1 MIGEIESGLT
11 KSSYPWALRSPR
23 TGTRL
28 CLILRSHL
36 QNHHIQWAP
45 DYQPAGENILEQL
58 SVGCSLLRA
67 SPEERSAEALSNKPL
82 PYLIPEATVARS
94 MDCTQVS
101 PSTKHVTLHKL
112 PLEAAVHSLAE
123 MSNDDLIFP
132 RCMFLLSMPEL
143 QGQSK
148 NCSLSRIRTQTSK
161 WIKSFTMMGVENSSP
176 LACTSWT
183 KNQKETKTITLHV
196 KKLASRSV
204 GW

>member
-1 MIGEIESGLT
+1 MVGEIESGLT

-132 RCMFLLSMPEL
+132 SICSFC
-143 QGQSK
+143 QSL
-148 NCSLSRIRTQTSK
+148 NCRARVKTVLFQESGHKPVSGSRA
-161 WIKSFTMMGVENSSP
+161 SP
-176 LACTSWT
+176 
-183 KNQKETKTITLHV
+183 
-196 KKLASRSV
+196 
-204 GW
+204 